1 VRHRAVFGGKIAQQ
15 VIRKNGTVMAVRQT
29 EIYQPSKVAADY
41 DPMEEEDLASH
52 RLPRFIV
59 VALLGLAGIATV
71 IWFGYERGVER
82 GGGEIVVVGPPPGPV
97 RTRPDDPGGAPQ
109 QYAGLKVY
117 EPPKTPEADVQSSR
131 LSPVSSGETEFA
143 SANETS
149 DAEPPSSRA
158 VPPAQPGG
166 AERPEYLQIGAFPTR
181 ELARKAFQRFR
192 ELHGDLAMDLSPD
205 IKKADLGEKGV
216 WYRLRIGPFAGKA
229 AAAQSCEKMKK
240 EGVTCLIAA
249 R

>member
-1 VRHRAVFGGKIAQQ
+1 
-15 VIRKNGTVMAVRQT
+15 MAVRQK
-29 EIYQPSKVAADY
+29 EIYQPSKIAADY
-41 DPMEEEDLASH
+41 DPMEDEDLAIH

-82 GGGEIVVVGPPPGPV
+82 GGGEVVVVGPPPGPV
-97 RTRPDDPGGAPQ
+97 RTRPDEPGGAPQ
-109 QYAGLKVY
+109 PYAGLKVY
-117 EPPKTPEADVQSSR
+117 EPPETPEAEAQSSR
-131 LSPVSSGETEFA
+131 LSPASSGETELA
-143 SANETS
+143 GANPTS
-149 DAEPPSSRA
+149 GAEAPQSPGVRL
-158 VPPAQPGG
+158 VQPYGT
-166 AERPEYLQIGAFPTR
+166 ERPEYLQIGAFPTQ

-192 ELHGDLAMDLSPD
+192 EQHGDLAADLSAD

>member
-1 VRHRAVFGGKIAQQ
+1 MFGSKIGRKA
-15 VIRKNGTVMAVRQT
+15 IRKNGTVMAVHRK
-29 EIYQPSKVAADY
+29 EIYQPSRVAADY

-71 IWFGYERGVER
+71 VWFGYERGIDR
-82 GGGEIVVVGPPPGPV
+82 GNGEVVVIGPPPGPV
-97 RTRPDDPGGAPQ
+97 RIRPEDPGGAAQP
-109 QYAGLKVY
+109 YAGLKVY
-117 EPPKTPEADVQSSR
+117 EPPQTPEAEAQSSH
-131 LSPVSSGETEFA
+131 LSPASSEETELADANPTSGADA
-143 SANETS
+143 S
-149 DAEPPSSRA
+149 
-158 VPPAQPGG
+158 PPAIPHAQSSN
-166 AERPEYLQIGAFPTR
+166 AEAPEFLQIGAFPTQ

-192 ELHGDLAMDLSPD
+192 QLHGDLAGDLSPD

-229 AAAQSCEKMKK
+229 AAAQSCDKMRK

>member
-1 VRHRAVFGGKIAQQ
+1 
-15 VIRKNGTVMAVRQT
+15 MAVHRK
-29 EIYQPSKVAADY
+29 EIYQPSKIAADY
-41 DPMEEEDLASH
+41 DPMEEEDLASN

-71 IWFGYERGVER
+71 VWFGYERGIDR
-82 GGGEIVVVGPPPGPV
+82 GSGEVAVIGPPPGPV
-97 RTRPDDPGGAPQ
+97 RTRPEEPGGAAQPF
-109 QYAGLKVY
+109 AGLKVY
-117 EPPKTPEADVQSSR
+117 EPPETPEAEVESSR
-131 LSPVSSGETEFA
+131 LSPASSEETELA
-143 SANETS
+143 GANPTS
-149 DAEPPSSRA
+149 GADVPSS
-158 VPPAQPGG
+158 PPAPATVPRTQSGG
-166 AERPEYLQIGAFPTR
+166 GDPPEYLQIGAFPSQD
-181 ELARKAFQRFR
+181 LARKAFQRFR
-192 ELHGDLAMDLSPD
+192 ELHGDLAAALSPD